1 MNREK
6 LFDALA
12 DVDEAYIAEALRYS
26 PEASSGSSER
36 IVHLNKKR
44 MISFALAAALI
55 LALGIAAYAVFSTYS
70 TRVPEPEETFRINW
84 AENAS
89 GYIEWTDA
97 KLAVTFPDTAESKEI
112 EFRPGWLPYELP
124 QELAGSIPCSGIGK
138 DTWFKRLTS
147 EALAFSDGPY
157 AVSAYQNMGQPLLI
171 ESYSMSMFNDGGA
184 LLLLYYTPGEIIEE
198 HWDEQNVDV
207 MRFHCTQHRD
217 AVPDFGIPE
226 YTLEEDIILM
236 SNPDAGWIV
245 RICGEIGM
253 DELVMVAKNLEIRE
267 TGKVLSYGDFENHY
281 AFMDGGVG

>member
-89 GYIEWTDA
+89 GYIDGRKMPA
-97 KLAVTFPDTAESKEI
+97 A
-112 EFRPGWLPYELP
+112 
-124 QELAGSIPCSGIGK
+124 
-138 DTWFKRLTS
+138 TS
-147 EALAFSDGPY
+147 NGRTRSWP
-157 AVSAYQNMGQPLLI
+157 
-171 ESYSMSMFNDGGA
+171 
-184 LLLLYYTPGEIIEE
+184 
-198 HWDEQNVDV
+198 
-207 MRFHCTQHRD
+207 
-217 AVPDFGIPE
+217 
-226 YTLEEDIILM
+226 
-236 SNPDAGWIV
+236 
-245 RICGEIGM
+245 
-253 DELVMVAKNLEIRE
+253 
-267 TGKVLSYGDFENHY
+267 
-281 AFMDGGVG
+281 

>member
-55 LALGIAAYAVFSTYS
+55 LALGVAAYAVFSTYS

-97 KLAVTFPDTAESKEI
+97 KLAVTFPDTAESKQI
-112 EFRPGWLPYELP
+112 EFRPGWLPDELSELKRTRP
-124 QELAGSIPCSGIGK
+124 LSRLTAEELAYKYPDLSG
-138 DTWFKRLTS
+138 
-147 EALAFSDGPY
+147 
-157 AVSAYQNMGQPLLI
+157 GQPLLI
-171 ESYSMSMFNDGGA
+171 ESYSMSMFNNGGA
-184 LLLLYYTPGEIIEE
+184 LLLLYYTPEDIIEE
-198 HWDEQNVDV
+198 HWDEQGVDV
-207 MRFHCTQHRD
+207 MRFHCTQVLE
-217 AVPDFGIPE
+217 ANAYAPE
-226 YTLEEDIILM
+226 RTLEEDILLM
-236 SNPDAGWIV
+236 SDPDEGWIV
-245 RICGEIGM
+245 RLAGEVGM
-253 DELVMVAKNLEIRE
+253 DTLVKVARNLEIRE
-267 TGKVLSYGDFENHY
+267 TGKTLRYDDFEDHY
-281 AFMDGGVG
+281 TFMDGGVG

>member
-26 PEASSGSSER
+26 PEAASGSSER
-36 IVHLNKKR
+36 IVHLKKKR

-55 LALGIAAYAVFSTYS
+55 LALGVAAYAVFSTYS

-84 AENAS
+84 EENAS

-97 KLAVTFPDTAESKEI
+97 KLAVTFPDTAESKQI
-112 EFRPGWLPYELP
+112 EFLPGWLPDELSELMVKKP
-124 QELAGSIPCSGIGK
+124 LSRLTAEELAYKYPDLSG
-138 DTWFKRLTS
+138 
-147 EALAFSDGPY
+147 
-157 AVSAYQNMGQPLLI
+157 GQPLLI
-171 ESYSMSMFNDGGA
+171 ESYSMSMFNNGGA

-207 MRFHCTQHRD
+207 MRFHCTM
-217 AVPDFGIPE
+217 
-226 YTLEEDIILM
+226 TLEANAYAPERTLEQDILLM
-236 SNPDAGWIV
+236 SNPEAGWIV
-245 RICGEIGM
+245 CLNGEIGM
-253 DELVMVAKNLEIRE
+253 DELVKVARNLEIFE
-267 TGKVLSYGDFENHY
+267 TGTALTYDDFENHY

>member
-12 DVDEAYIAEALRYS
+12 DIDENFIEEAMRYS
-26 PEASSGSSER
+26 PEAASGSSER
-36 IVHLNKKR
+36 IVHLKKKR
-44 MISFALAAALI
+44 FISFALAAALI
-55 LALGIAAYAVFSTYS
+55 LALGVAAYAVFSTYS

-84 AENAS
+84 EENPS

-112 EFRPGWLPYELP
+112 EFRPGWLPEELSELMVKKP
-124 QELAGSIPCSGIGK
+124 LSRLTAEELAYKYPDLSGS
-138 DTWFKRLTS
+138 
-147 EALAFSDGPY
+147 
-157 AVSAYQNMGQPLLI
+157 QPLLI

-207 MRFHCTQHRD
+207 MRFHCTM
-217 AVPDFGIPE
+217 
-226 YTLEEDIILM
+226 TLEANAYAPERTLEQDILLM
-236 SNPDAGWIV
+236 SNPEAGWVV
-245 RICGEIGM
+245 RLCGEIGM
-253 DELVMVAKNLEIRE
+253 DELVKVARNLEIFE
-267 TGKVLSYGDFENHY
+267 TGTALTYDDFENHY

>member
-26 PEASSGSSER
+26 PEAASGSSER

-55 LALGIAAYAVFSTYS
+55 LALGVAAYAVFSTYS

-97 KLAVTFPDTAESKEI
+97 KLAVTFPETAQSREI
-112 EFRPGWLPYELP
+112 EFRPGYLPVELP
-124 QELAGSIPCSGIGK
+124 PELAASIPSSALNA
-138 DTWFKRLTS
+138 DTWFQRFSLES
-147 EALAFSDGPY
+147 LADRFPDMTAS
-157 AVSAYQNMGQPLLI
+157 NQPLLI

-207 MRFHCTQHRD
+207 MRFHCTM
-217 AVPDFGIPE
+217 
-226 YTLEEDIILM
+226 TLEANAYAPERTLEQDILLM
-236 SNPDAGWIV
+236 SNPEAGWIV
-245 RICGEIGM
+245 CLNGEIGM
-253 DELVMVAKNLEIRE
+253 DELVKVARSLEIFE
-267 TGKVLSYGDFENHY
+267 TGTALTYDDFENHY

>member
-26 PEASSGSSER
+26 PEAASSSSER
-36 IVHLNKKR
+36 IVHLKKKR

-55 LALGIAAYAVFSTYS
+55 LALGVAAYAVFSTYS

-97 KLAVTFPDTAESKEI
+97 KLAVTFPDTAESKQI
-112 EFRPGWLPYELP
+112 EFRPGWLPDELSELKRTRP
-124 QELAGSIPCSGIGK
+124 LSRLTAEELAYKYPDLSG
-138 DTWFKRLTS
+138 
-147 EALAFSDGPY
+147 
-157 AVSAYQNMGQPLLI
+157 GQPLLI
-171 ESYSMSMFNDGGA
+171 ESYSMSMFNNGGA

-207 MRFHCTQHRD
+207 MRFHCTM
-217 AVPDFGIPE
+217 
-226 YTLEEDIILM
+226 TLEANAYAPERTLEQDILLM
-236 SNPDAGWIV
+236 SNPEAGWIV
-245 RICGEIGM
+245 CLNGEIGM
-253 DELVMVAKNLEIRE
+253 DELVKVARSLEIFE
-267 TGKVLSYGDFENHY
+267 TGTALTYDDFENHY

>member
-55 LALGIAAYAVFSTYS
+55 LALGVAAYAVFSTYS

-84 AENAS
+84 EENAS

-97 KLAVTFPDTAESKEI
+97 KLAVTFPDTAESKQI
-112 EFRPGWLPYELP
+112 EFRPGWLPEELSELMVKKP
-124 QELAGSIPCSGIGK
+124 LSRLTAEELAYKFPELSGS
-138 DTWFKRLTS
+138 
-147 EALAFSDGPY
+147 
-157 AVSAYQNMGQPLLI
+157 QPLLI
-171 ESYSMSMFNDGGA
+171 ESYSMSMFNNGGA
-184 LLLLYYTPGEIIEE
+184 LLLLYYTPEEIIEE

-207 MRFHCTQHRD
+207 MRFHCTM
-217 AVPDFGIPE
+217 
-226 YTLEEDIILM
+226 TLEANAYAPERTLEQDIILM
-236 SNPDAGWIV
+236 SNPEAGWIV
-245 RICGEIGM
+245 RLCGEIGM
-253 DELVMVAKNLEIRE
+253 DELVKVAKNLEIFE
-267 TGKVLSYGDFENHY
+267 TGTVLSYDDFENHY

>member
-97 KLAVTFPDTAESKEI
+97 KLAVTFPDTAESKQI
-112 EFRPGWLPYELP
+112 EFRPGWLPDELSELMVKKP
-124 QELAGSIPCSGIGK
+124 LSRLTAEELAYKYPDLSG
-138 DTWFKRLTS
+138 
-147 EALAFSDGPY
+147 
-157 AVSAYQNMGQPLLI
+157 GQPLLI

-184 LLLLYYTPGEIIEE
+184 LLLLYYTPEEIIEE

-207 MRFHCTQHRD
+207 MRFHCTM
-217 AVPDFGIPE
+217 
-226 YTLEEDIILM
+226 TLEANAYAPERTLEQDIILM
-236 SNPDAGWIV
+236 SNPEAGWIV
-245 RICGEIGM
+245 CLNGEIGM
-253 DELVMVAKNLEIRE
+253 DELVKVARNLEIFE
-267 TGKVLSYGDFENHY
+267 TGTALSYDDFENHY
-281 AFMDGGVG
+281 AFMDGGVDG

>member
-97 KLAVTFPDTAESKEI
+97 KLAVTFPDTAESKQI
-112 EFRPGWLPYELP
+112 EFRPGWLPDELSELKRTRP
-124 QELAGSIPCSGIGK
+124 LSRLTAEELAYKYPDLSG
-138 DTWFKRLTS
+138 
-147 EALAFSDGPY
+147 
-157 AVSAYQNMGQPLLI
+157 GQPLLI
-171 ESYSMSMFNDGGA
+171 ESYSMSMFNNGGA